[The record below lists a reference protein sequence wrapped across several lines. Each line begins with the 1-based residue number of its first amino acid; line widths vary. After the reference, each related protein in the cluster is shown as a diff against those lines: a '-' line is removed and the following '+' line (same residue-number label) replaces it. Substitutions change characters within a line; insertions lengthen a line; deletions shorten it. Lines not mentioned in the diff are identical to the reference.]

1 MEVVIGN
8 KNMKDF
14 DSIEES
20 QKIKS
25 SNEPD
30 NEEEGKDSKDN
41 INIRKLAILIGGIVL
56 LVIMIFFIFNY
67 FRTEYNSYNPP
78 YDQRRINNQP
88 FQPFQ
93 QNQQNQ
99 QYQQNQQNLLINQ
112 KNETNQQ
119 PIPPI
124 ENNQIPP
131 LEQNNTLQQIPL
143 QQNLSLPQ
151 NLASQQ
157 NEIHQVYEIKNQLN
171 LNISNYLSIF
181 PKLNLKKKWDVKLFN
196 LDKIFNSKILYLND
210 ANITYDY
217 IHFIRQKDKDEDKYK
232 KKTFENLYFDP
243 NIALPREGQIPLKDF
258 YKICQQKKIDFVNK
272 NIASKEP
279 NISIVIPI
287 FNKTSDIVKTIRSI
301 QNQTYK
307 SLEIIIVDD
316 IISNYKESYKNFF
329 KNEPRLRVFSQLKR
343 MSIWRKRLDGFL
355 YSRGKYI
362 LHIFPGDI
370 LADNYVL
377 EDLYNLVTK
386 YDLDTVRFSFSKTK
400 YNEAFNDNPI
410 FGNMM
415 IYPQKYIRIEY
426 GRPDYNVHIFG
437 YGTIYNRLVRA
448 NMFTKGLELV
458 DENILNANKDL
469 WEDMWWND
477 LIDRVSF
484 SNLVVNRLGYIFL
497 YNRNTSVEPTIKNIY
512 LKDKTIREFIYFW
525 YFDYI
530 LLPKSDNKKAIIKT
544 ISDYNRLDNT
554 FCRLPMHVDFLLS
567 KFDIYERLLILLI
580 EDPFVLNEDKQI
592 IKEIYKKYQIRKEI
606 FKKKEEEEAMQT
618 DIKSNELK
626 NITKIKGKEDLK
638 KKISIIN
645 KTDVINLK
653 NETNTTQKEK
663 ITNLKNK
670 TNLTPKEKG
679 KEKEKETVIE
689 KVTNLKNKTNL
700 TPKEKVANLKNKT
713 HLTTKEKIT
722 DLKNKTHLTPK
733 EKITDSKN
741 KSNVTQNETN
751 IKLKNQTNTTDSGK
765 ITDLKNQTNATDS
778 GKITD
783 LKNQANTTDSGK
795 IADLKNK
802 TNKTVGEKTTD
813 LKNQTNTADSGK
825 ITDLKNQTNTTDSGK
840 ITDLKNQTNTTVT
853 KKDTDLKNNTNAT
866 ITNLNNITVTN
877 ATNETK
883 IDKDKQNKDI
893 KNEDKDKKENKNKKE
908 NKDKKENKGKKG
920 KKDKKKNKK
929 EEKKKKKK

>member
-25 SNEPD
+25 SNDPD
-30 NEEEGKDSKDN
+30 NNEEENSQNN

-124 ENNQIPP
+124 ENKQIPP

-151 NLASQQ
+151 NLTSQQ

-171 LNISNYLSIF
+171 LNISNYLSFF
-181 PKLNLKKKWDVKLFN
+181 PKLNLKKKWDVKHFN

-243 NIALPREGQIPLKDF
+243 NPALPREGQIPLKDF

-301 QNQTYK
+301 QNQTFK

-592 IKEIYKKYQIRKEI
+592 IEEIYKKYQIRKEI
-606 FKKKEEEEAMQT
+606 FKKKEEEAMQKG
-618 DIKSNELK
+618 IKSNELK
-626 NITKIKGKEDLK
+626 NIKKIKGKEDLK
-638 KKISIIN
+638 NKTRIIN

-653 NETNTTQKEK
+653 NETNKTQKEK

-679 KEKEKETVIE
+679 KEKETETE

-713 HLTTKEKIT
+713 HLTTKVKIT

-741 KSNVTQNETN
+741 KSNVTLNETN
-751 IKLKNQTNTTDSGK
+751 FELKNQTNTTDSGK
-765 ITDLKNQTNATDS
+765 ITDLKNKT
-778 GKITD
+778 
-783 LKNQANTTDSGK
+783 NTTDSGK
-795 IADLKNK
+795 IADLNNQ

-813 LKNQTNTADSGK
+813 LKNQTNTTDSGKITELKNQTNTTDSGK

-853 KKDTDLKNNTNAT
+853 KKDTDLKINTNAT

-893 KNEDKDKKENKNKKE
+893 KNEDKDK
-908 NKDKKENKGKKG
+908 DKKENKGKKG

-929 EEKKKKKK
+929 GEKKNKKK

>member
-25 SNEPD
+25 SNDPD
-30 NEEEGKDSKDN
+30 NNEEENSQNN

-93 QNQQNQ
+93 PFQQNQQNQ

-124 ENNQIPP
+124 ENKQIPP

-151 NLASQQ
+151 NLTSQQ

-171 LNISNYLSIF
+171 LNISNYLSFF
-181 PKLNLKKKWDVKLFN
+181 PKLNLKKKWDVKHFN

-243 NIALPREGQIPLKDF
+243 NPALPREGQIPLKDF

-301 QNQTYK
+301 QNQTFK

-497 YNRNTSVEPTIKNIY
+497 YNRNTSVEPAIKNIY

-554 FCRLPMHVDFLLS
+554 FCKLPMHVDFLLS

-592 IKEIYKKYQIRKEI
+592 IEEIYKKYQIRKEI
-606 FKKKEEEEAMQT
+606 FKKKEEEAMQKG
-618 DIKSNELK
+618 IKSNELK
-626 NITKIKGKEDLK
+626 NIKKIKGKEDLK
-638 KKISIIN
+638 NKTRIIN

-653 NETNTTQKEK
+653 NETNKTQKEK
-663 ITNLKNK
+663 I
-670 TNLTPKEKG
+670 
-679 KEKEKETVIE
+679 
-689 KVTNLKNKTNL
+689 TNLKNKTNL

-713 HLTTKEKIT
+713 HLTTKVKIT

-741 KSNVTQNETN
+741 KSNVTLNETN
-751 IKLKNQTNTTDSGK
+751 FELKNQTNTTDSGK
-765 ITDLKNQTNATDS
+765 ITDLKNKT
-778 GKITD
+778 
-783 LKNQANTTDSGK
+783 NTTDSGK
-795 IADLKNK
+795 IADLNNQ

-813 LKNQTNTADSGK
+813 LKNQTNTTDSGKITELKNQTNTTDSGK

-853 KKDTDLKNNTNAT
+853 KKDTDLKINTNAT

-893 KNEDKDKKENKNKKE
+893 KNEDKDK
-908 NKDKKENKGKKG
+908 DKKENKGKKG

-929 EEKKKKKK
+929 GEKKNKKK